1 MCGLSFWTKKMKNS
15 MLDLHNHLFAQLERL
30 SDESIKGDNL
40 REELSRA
47 KAVMGVADVL
57 VQNAALMLEAEKL
70 KSKTNETGITL
81 PSVLSTDHEPRPR
94 LQRVA
99 N

>member
-1 MCGLSFWTKKMKNS
+1 MKNS
-15 MLDLHNHLFAQLERL
+15 ILDLHNHLFAQLERL
-30 SDESIKGDNL
+30 SDESVKGDEL

-47 KAVMGVADVL
+47 KPVMGVADVL
-57 VQNAALMLEAEKL
+57 VQNAALMLEVEKL
-70 KSKTNETGITL
+70 KSKTNETEITI
-81 PSVLSTDHEPRPR
+81 PSVLSADNEPRPR

>member
-1 MCGLSFWTKKMKNS
+1 MKNS

-30 SDESIKGDNL
+30 SDESVNGDEL

-47 KAVMGVADVL
+47 KAVIGVADVL
-57 VQNAALMLEAEKL
+57 VQNATLMLEAEKV
-70 KSKTNETGITL
+70 KSHKNETLIEL
-81 PSVLSTDHEPRPR
+81 PSVLSDYHEPRPH
-94 LQRVA
+94 LQRVT

>member
-1 MCGLSFWTKKMKNS
+1 
-15 MLDLHNHLFAQLERL
+15 
-30 SDESIKGDNL
+30 
-40 REELSRA
+40 
-47 KAVMGVADVL
+47 MGVADVL

-70 KSKTNETGITL
+70 KSKTNETEITI
-81 PSVLSTDHEPRPR
+81 PSVLSADHEPRPR

>member
-1 MCGLSFWTKKMKNS
+1 MKNS

-30 SDESIKGDNL
+30 SEESVKGDEL

-47 KAVMGVADVL
+47 KAVVAVADVL
-57 VQNAALMLEAEKL
+57 VNNATLMLEAEKL
-70 KSKTNETGITL
+70 KSKGKETEITI
-81 PSVLSTDHEPRPR
+81 PSVLSADNEQRPR

-99 N
+99 NLVFAS

>member
-1 MCGLSFWTKKMKNS
+1 MKNS

-30 SDESIKGDNL
+30 SDESIKGDEL
-40 REELSRA
+40 REEVSRA
-47 KAVMGVADVL
+47 KTVMGVADVI
-57 VQNAALMLEAEKL
+57 VKNATLMLEAEKL
-70 KSKTNETGITL
+70 KSKDTESPLIL
-81 PSVLSTDHEPRPR
+81 PSVLSADNESRPR

>member
-1 MCGLSFWTKKMKNS
+1 

-30 SDESIKGDNL
+30 SDESVKGDEL

-47 KAVMGVADVL
+47 KAVVAVADVL
-57 VQNAALMLEAEKL
+57 VNNATLMLEAEKL
-70 KSKTNETGITL
+70 KSKGKETEITI
-81 PSVLSTDHEPRPR
+81 PSVLSADHEPRPR

>member
-1 MCGLSFWTKKMKNS
+1 MKNS

-30 SDESIKGDNL
+30 SDESVKGDEL

-47 KAVMGVADVL
+47 RAVVAVADVL
-57 VQNAALMLEAEKL
+57 VNNATLMLEAEKL
-70 KSKTNETGITL
+70 KSKGKETEITI
-81 PSVLSTDHEPRPR
+81 PSVLSADHEPRPR

>member
-1 MCGLSFWTKKMKNS
+1 MGFILEIEMKNS
-15 MLDLHNHLFAQLERL
+15 ILDLHNHLFAQLERL
-30 SDESIKGDNL
+30 SDESVKGDHL

-70 KSKTNETGITL
+70 KSKTNETEITI
-81 PSVLSTDHEPRPR
+81 PSVLSADNEPRPR

>member
-1 MCGLSFWTKKMKNS
+1 MKNS

-30 SDESIKGDNL
+30 SDESVKGDHL

-57 VQNAALMLEAEKL
+57 VNNAALMLEARLRSKINYIL
-70 KSKTNETGITL
+70 KTEAI
-81 PSVLSTDHEPRPR
+81 
-94 LQRVA
+94 
-99 N
+99 

>member
-1 MCGLSFWTKKMKNS
+1 VGFLLELKMKNS

-30 SDESIKGDNL
+30 SDESIKGDVL

-57 VQNAALMLEAEKL
+57 VNNATLMLEAERL
-70 KSKTNETGITL
+70 KSKTNETNITL
-81 PSVLSTDHEPRPR
+81 PSVLSADHEPRPR
-94 LQRVA
+94 L
-99 N
+99 